1 MISADT
7 LKSIVG
13 NADYKTKN
21 EASELQFLRS
31 GVPKNAHCLTDTK
44 EKNKEQSL
52 FNYFGLSLRD
62 YLGGCSPSLERL
74 NLLNA
79 RSIPCDKL
87 ANSFNSTI
95 FSRNSIFSGDMVTFK
110 EILFCF
116 TIYNKDSCKVLY
128 IYNSNRCLTK
138 IIFVGDSKYDKT
150 QSISESYETNHSP
163 ADKCSIERNN
173 SRDSPRR
180 GLSFCHVHR
189 ETDRYNQGQFEQWAH
204 SFFGSGVQN
213 RDYAEA
219 CT

>member
-95 FSRNSIFSGDMVTFK
+95 FSRNSIFSGDIVTFK

-138 IIFVGDSKYDKT
+138 IIFVGDSKYETSK
-150 QSISESYETNHSP
+150 SISESCRAGDHNT
-163 ADKCSIERNN
+163 DN
-173 SRDSPRR
+173 SRM
-180 GLSFCHVHR
+180 HR
-189 ETDRYNQGQFEQWAH
+189 EHISDVGHSCLRLVGYSGRSQRRDNLDRQQMRDPDLRPH
-204 SFFGSGVQN
+204 SGSLQLIEV
-213 RDYAEA
+213 A
-219 CT
+219 